1 MPTVY
6 VGRQDPVF
14 LAIGQTVVRSLP
26 VQVDG
31 GAPTTAVGSYNLFD
45 RAGTL
50 LITKSVTAGAT
61 PSFAVPSGLDL
72 GGGNYEAWSLTVDG
86 EPLLV
91 QREVFGSTSNLDGLL
106 ANSESIEL
114 LYPYLTTY
122 PAGWTS
128 WEPLC
133 SIASAMVRQDL
144 VTYSRQA
151 ADATIF
157 SADRL
162 AEPALH
168 RAAEL
173 VWNLQAALTGSAA
186 SIAQRDYHRK
196 EYRDAWERML
206 LRYDLTGDGP
216 ADTAPEYPQM
226 GAQFPRPA
234 PSARR

>member
-1 MPTVY
+1 VALF
-6 VGRQDPVF
+6 VGRADPVF
-14 LAIGQTVVRSLP
+14 LALGQTVTRTLA
-26 VQVDG
+26 VQNNG
-31 GAPTTAVGSYNLFD
+31 AAPTTATGTYRLFD

-50 LITKSVTAGAT
+50 LTTQSVTAGDTA
-61 PSFAVPSGLDL
+61 SFVVPSGLDL
-72 GGGNYEAWSLTVDG
+72 GGGNYESWTMTVDG

-91 QREVFGSTSNLDGLL
+91 QREVFGATSNLDGPLV
-106 ANSESIEL
+106 NSETIEL

-122 PAGWTS
+122 PVGWTS
-128 WEPLC
+128 WDPLC
-133 SIASAMVRQDL
+133 AVASGMVRQDL

-162 AEPALH
+162 AEPCLH
-168 RAAEL
+168 RACEL

-186 SIAQRDYHRK
+186 SIAQRDYHRR
-196 EYRDAWERML
+196 EYRDGWERML